1 MLLNQNSEADLQ
13 AYKLL
18 KQSPS
23 AGNIMSSSN
32 IMLESPSGKRLE
44 TAFNNKNLEKHKG
57 FIL

>member
-23 AGNIMSSSN
+23 AGNIQSANN

-44 TAFNNKNLEKHKG
+44 TACKNKNFEND
-57 FIL
+57 